1 MKQLD
6 TQLAHL
12 FHYVDNLSMICLIV
26 LEDLEEKKY
35 TIFQQKII
43 QDIEN
48 WCQKVLKKLSIFLE
62 NDKFIRNKTCICIEY
77 TTIFGND
84 NGDILQIYY
93 KILNLLPEVVTD
105 VKQIDMKCHCMTRN
119 DKIFITRLSR
129 FLNEIQSEMCY
140 DHFHEMILFCFN
152 TLKCIAENDIV

>member
-6 TQLAHL
+6 THLAHL
-12 FHYVDNLSMICLIV
+12 FHYVDSLSMICLIV
-26 LEDLEEKKY
+26 LEDLVEKKY

-48 WCQKVLKKLSIFLE
+48 WCQKVLKKISTFLE
-62 NDKFIRNKTCICIEY
+62 NDKFIRNKTCICIEC

-93 KILNLLPEVVTD
+93 K
-105 VKQIDMKCHCMTRN
+105 
-119 DKIFITRLSR
+119 
-129 FLNEIQSEMCY
+129 FLNSG
-140 DHFHEMILFCFN
+140 LLL
-152 TLKCIAENDIV
+152 TLNKLT